1 MGLSHISICQT
12 DFACVYVFSN
22 RLPACN
28 PILVTQLIPF
38 KKKER
43 NMLTLKWPVQPHWW
57 QSALL
62 HSSSQSTLD
71 NAVKEKELQIHK
83 GPTSHIFVLTMTLNA
98 ELEMLW
104 RQTPGKNLDLL
115 SYSTFLPLKTLL
127 RHNREYISLTHT
139 LKHWWHFHKKKLEIW
154 PVNIWLQVDPFISE
168 LQPPTRCLLF
178 SNLV

>member
-1 MGLSHISICQT
+1 
-12 DFACVYVFSN
+12 
-22 RLPACN
+22 
-28 PILVTQLIPF
+28 
-38 KKKER
+38 
-43 NMLTLKWPVQPHWW
+43 MLTLKWPVQPHWW

-83 GPTSHIFVLTMTLNA
+83 DPTSHTFVLTMTLNA

-115 SYSTFLPLKTLL
+115 PYSTFLPLKTLL

-139 LKHWWHFHKKKLEIW
+139 LNHWLHFHKKKLEIW
-154 PVNIWLQVDPFISE
+154 PVNIWLQVDPLHLRAAATYTLPFVLQFGLIIS
-168 LQPPTRCLLF
+168 LFFLL
-178 SNLV
+178 SKENTQKENTVAMMNKIIIKGMD